1 MLLHILPNTLK
12 DSLGITGLV
21 ILIMI
26 IIESLNIESKGYIF
40 DKLKKT
46 KFGQILVSAILGA
59 IPGCVGGF
67 ASVSLYSHRMISFG
81 ALVAMMVAT
90 AGDESFMMIAMFPK
104 KAAFLFTILFI
115 LAIISGVSIDAVSA
129 LRKRKNEKPAF
140 KIEFNENDNYEVHK
154 CDCEHHEEH
163 KFKHFITEHLWG
175 HIIKKHLPKIFCW
188 TFSILLIFG
197 LLQHYVDINSWISNN
212 TPLMILLAMLIG
224 LIPQS
229 GPHMI
234 FVTLFASGLIP
245 FPVLLANS
253 IVQDGH
259 AGIPLLA
266 DNKKSF
272 VYAKLIKC
280 ALALIVSAVALIFF
294 K

>member
-1 MLLHILPNTLK
+1 MLLHIFLDTLK
-12 DSLGITGLV
+12 ESLEITGLV

-26 IIESLNIESKGYIF
+26 IIESLNIESKGYLF

-46 KFGQILVSAILGA
+46 KLGQILVSAILGA

-104 KAAFLFTILFI
+104 KATVLFIILFV
-115 LAIISGVSIDAVSA
+115 LAIATGAAIDGIAA
-129 LRKRKNEKPAF
+129 LRKKKNEKPAF
-140 KIEFNENDNYEVHK
+140 NIDLDENDNYEVHE
-154 CDCEHHEEH
+154 CDFEHHEEH

-188 TFSILLIFG
+188 TFGILLIFG

-212 TPLMILLAMLIG
+212 IPLMILVAMLIG

-280 ALALIVSAVALIFF
+280 ALALVISAITLFFF

>member
-1 MLLHILPNTLK
+1 MLLHIFLNTLK

-129 LRKRKNEKPAF
+129 
-140 KIEFNENDNYEVHK
+140 
-154 CDCEHHEEH
+154 
-163 KFKHFITEHLWG
+163 
-175 HIIKKHLPKIFCW
+175 
-188 TFSILLIFG
+188 
-197 LLQHYVDINSWISNN
+197 
-212 TPLMILLAMLIG
+212 
-224 LIPQS
+224 
-229 GPHMI
+229 
-234 FVTLFASGLIP
+234 
-245 FPVLLANS
+245 
-253 IVQDGH
+253 
-259 AGIPLLA
+259 
-266 DNKKSF
+266 
-272 VYAKLIKC
+272 
-280 ALALIVSAVALIFF
+280 
-294 K
+294 

>member
-1 MLLHILPNTLK
+1 MLLHIFLNTLK

-140 KIEFNENDNYEVHK
+140 KIEFNENDNYEVHE
-154 CDCEHHEEH
+154 CDCEHHEDH

-188 TFSILLIFG
+188 TFGVLFVFG

-212 TPLMILLAMLIG
+212 TPVMILLAMLIG

-272 VYAKLIKC
+272 VYAKLFKC
-280 ALALIVSAVALIFF
+280 ALALVVCGVALIFF